1 MEGEG
6 EGEGEG
12 EEGDDEAPP
21 KGKEEEQDGL
31 PEDSPMFV
39 PKGPYYHHD
48 IRGGDTEE
56 DKKEERFV
64 YVMYIYNSHYEISV
78 L

>member
-1 MEGEG
+1 M
-6 EGEGEG
+6 
-12 EEGDDEAPP
+12 EGDDEAPP
-21 KGKEEEQDGL
+21 KGKEKEQDGL
-31 PEDSPMFV
+31 PKDSPMFV

-56 DKKEERFV
+56 SDKEERFV
-64 YVMYIYNSHYEISV
+64 TYS